1 MKVIEENTM
10 YFSEEYINKYEFNI
24 GQKVWFDD
32 DEEPFIVIGKTR
44 KRIRLRNSKSS
55 KILRFE
61 DNKYV
66 YNFEDTKPVR
76 ITGISEAD
84 KPEVLTDFE
93 RQVINPSVKI
103 ITITKTML
111 SWNNTEKGRDFKDC
125 YERVTSGERVVGY
138 RNTYNTSE
146 FIYSDHKF
154 FKTLEK
160 MYKKNYLK
168 AKTIIQTT

>member
-10 YFSEEYINKYEFNI
+10 CFSEEYINKYEFKM

-32 DEEPFIVIGKTR
+32 DAEPFIVVGKTR

-55 KILRFE
+55 RILRFE

-103 ITITKTML
+103 IIITKTIL
-111 SWNNTEKGRDFKDC
+111 SWNNTEDGRDFKDC
-125 YERVTSGERVVGY
+125 YERVTSNGEVLWY
-138 RNTYNTSE
+138 INQN
-146 FIYSDHKF
+146 SDIPVYPDNKF
-154 FKTLEK
+154 FNTLEK
-160 MYKKNYLK
+160 LYQKNYLK
-168 AKTIIQTT
+168 AKTIIQTV